1 MDRRTFLSTG
11 AVGIA
16 ATTFAPRLAFAK
28 AATDRRFLFVI
39 QRGAAD
45 GLAILAPT
53 GDPNYARLRPQL
65 SADVAGGTKLDP
77 MFTLHPALK
86 QVAAMTAARQA
97 LLVHAV
103 ASPYRDRSHFDGQN
117 VLETGGA
124 LPYRLQDGWMNRL
137 LRTMPDDPQAI
148 AFAPTVP
155 PALRGPAQVASYA
168 PSNLP
173 QAGDDLMIRV
183 GDLYARDAQLGPLWN
198 EALQARSTAGDLAGG
213 KGAAAAGALAARM
226 MKGPAGARIGMI
238 ETDGWDTHTAQKGRL
253 NAQLNGLDAMLGA
266 YRDGLGED
274 WKNTLVL
281 VATEFGRT
289 AKENGTGGT
298 DHGTG
303 STAFLLGGAV
313 NGGRVLSDWPGL
325 ADAALYEGRDLKP
338 TISLDALVATALAQ
352 HFGQDPGR
360 MAGILFPD
368 TGSAPLRQT
377 LAIA

>member
-1 MDRRTFLSTG
+1 MDRRSFLAAG
-11 AVGIA
+11 AGGVA
-16 ATTFAPRLAFAK
+16 AVTFAPRLAFAA

-53 GDPNYARLRPQL
+53 GDPGYAALRPQL
-65 SADVAGGTKLDP
+65 SEDAASGTRLDA

-86 QVAAMTAARQA
+86 QVAAMTAAKQA

-124 LPYRLQDGWMNRL
+124 LPYRMQDGWMNRL
-137 LRTMPDDPQAI
+137 VRTMPDNPQAI

-155 PALRGPAQVASYA
+155 PALRGSARVASYA

-173 QAGDDLMIRV
+173 EAGDDLMIRV

-198 EALQARSTAGDLAGG
+198 EALQARTKAGDLSTG

-226 MKGPAGARIGMI
+226 MKGPGGARIGMV

-253 NAQLNGLDAMLGA
+253 NAQLTGLDAMLAA

-289 AKENGTGGT
+289 ARENGTGGT
-298 DHGTG
+298 DHGTA

-313 NGGRVLSDWPGL
+313 AGGKVLADWPGL
-325 ADAALYEGRDLKP
+325 APAALYEGRDLKP
-338 TISLDALVATALAQ
+338 TINLDALIASALGQ
-352 HFGQDPGR
+352 HFGQDPAR
-360 MAGILFPD
+360 MAKLLFPD
-368 TGSAPLRQT
+368 TGSAPLREP
-377 LAIA
+377 LVLS

>member
-1 MDRRTFLSTG
+1 MDRRSFLATG
-11 AVGIA
+11 ASGIA
-16 ATTFAPRLAFAK
+16 AVTFAPHLAFAA

-53 GDPNYARLRPQL
+53 GDPGFAGLRPQL
-65 SADVAGGTKLDP
+65 GAEAANGTKLDA

-86 QVAAMTAARQA
+86 QVAAMTAAKQA

-124 LPYRLQDGWMNRL
+124 LPYRMRDGWMNRL
-137 LRTMPDDPQAI
+137 VRTMPDNPQAI

-155 PALRGPAQVASYA
+155 PALRGSARVASYA

-173 QAGDDLMIRV
+173 AAGEDLMIRV
-183 GDLYARDAQLGPLWN
+183 GDLYANDAQLGPLWN
-198 EALQARSTAGDLAGG
+198 EALQARTKAGDLATGR
-213 KGAAAAGALAARM
+213 GAVAAGALAARM
-226 MKGPAGARIGMI
+226 MKGPGGARIGMV
-238 ETDGWDTHTAQKGRL
+238 ETDGWDTHTAQRGRL
-253 NAQLNGLDAMLGA
+253 NAQLTGLDAVLA
-266 YRDGLGED
+266 AFRDGLGED
-274 WKNTLVL
+274 WNNTLVL

-289 AKENGTGGT
+289 ARENGTGGT

-313 NGGRVLSDWPGL
+313 AGGKVVADWPGL
-325 ADAALYEGRDLKP
+325 APTALYEARDLKP
-338 TISLDALVATALAQ
+338 TINLDALIATALGQ
-352 HFGQDPGR
+352 HFGQDPAR
-360 MAGILFPD
+360 MAQMLFPD
-368 TGSAPLRQT
+368 TGSAPLRQK
-377 LAIA
+377 LVLS

>member
-1 MDRRTFLSTG
+1 MDRRSFLATG
-11 AVGIA
+11 ASGIA
-16 ATTFAPRLAFAK
+16 AVTFAPRLAFAA

-53 GDPNYARLRPQL
+53 GDPGYASLRPQL
-65 SADVAGGTKLDP
+65 GAEAASGTKLDA

-86 QVAAMTAARQA
+86 QVAAMTAAKQA

-124 LPYRLQDGWMNRL
+124 LPYRMQDGWMNRL
-137 LRTMPDDPQAI
+137 VRTMPDNPQAI
-148 AFAPTVP
+148 AFAPAVP
-155 PALRGPAQVASYA
+155 PALRGSARVASYA

-173 QAGDDLMIRV
+173 DAGDDLMIRV
-183 GDLYARDAQLGPLWN
+183 GDLYAGDTQLGPLWN
-198 EALQARSTAGDLAGG
+198 EALQARTKAGDLASG

-226 MKGPAGARIGMI
+226 MKGPGGARIGMV
-238 ETDGWDTHTAQKGRL
+238 ETDGWDTHTAQRGRL
-253 NAQLNGLDAMLGA
+253 NAQLTGLDALLAA

-289 AKENGTGGT
+289 AHENGTGGT

-313 NGGRVLSDWPGL
+313 AGGKVLADWPGL
-325 ADAALYEGRDLKP
+325 APSALYEARDLKP
-338 TISLDALVATALAQ
+338 TINLDALIATALGQ
-352 HFGQDPGR
+352 HFGQDPAR
-360 MAGILFPD
+360 MATLLFPD

-377 LAIA
+377 LTLS